1 MVEKHGFELKVQH
14 FSSMHDC
21 GDNLFRGA
29 QLIKK
34 PNIAKLMAH
43 KALIVQMTHCFYYKI

>member
-43 KALIVQMTHCFYYKI
+43 EALIVQMTHCFYYKI